1 MDEIEKNRLE
11 RALALIRQ
19 ILPLVEA
26 AEKNS
31 KARATGDFLI
41 CSVEERSLTL

>member
-26 AEKNS
+26 AEKKFKS
-31 KARATGDFLI
+31 AEPLMVI
-41 CSVEERSLTL
+41 CTL